1 MQTQDNAISVSTLCV
16 YIKKIFEAE
25 ELLHNISVYGEVS
38 DFKLVRG
45 NAYFKLKDADSVLSC
60 VFFGALDEF
69 KEGDKVIAIG
79 TPNFYS
85 KSGILNFNVIKIKP
99 FGVGELY
106 KQFLETK
113 NRLEKEG
120 LFSEYHKKP
129 MPNVVKTIGVVASET
144 GAVIRDII
152 NVSTRRDPGINIVL
166 YPANVQGIYAE
177 NEIIAGIKFFEDYAV
192 DAIVV
197 ARGGG
202 SFEDLNVFN
211 SEKIARCVYE
221 CKKFIMSAVGHETD
235 YTIIDFVSDLRAPT
249 PSAAAEL
256 LTKKQ
261 TDKLEKCLNIFNDIE
276 YKVFD
281 LLEEKFNFLKNSA
294 KSLNSNIKYLFEN
307 YEHKYGLLNLTLE
320 KHNINSILN
329 KGFAYLEKDNQ
340 SVKYEN
346 VLIGDEIK
354 IVMKNGLLKAK
365 IENKGEKLWKKL
377 KI

>member
-1 MQTQDNAISVSTLCV
+1 MQTQDNAISVSTLCS
-16 YIKKIFEAE
+16 YIKKIFDAE

-60 VFFGALDEF
+60 VFFGAIDEF
-69 KEGDKVIAIG
+69 KEGDKVIAVG
-79 TPNFYS
+79 SPNFYS

-120 LFSEYHKKP
+120 LFSETHKKLAP
-129 MPNVVKTIGVVASET
+129 KIIKTIGVVASET
-144 GAVIRDII
+144 GAVIKDII
-152 NVSTRRDPGINIVL
+152 NVSTRRDPSINIVL

-177 NEIIAGIKFFEDYAV
+177 SEIIAGIKFLENYAV
-192 DAIVV
+192 DVIVV

-202 SFEDLNVFN
+202 SFEDLSVFN

-221 CKKFIMSAVGHETD
+221 CKKFIVSAVGHETD

-256 LTKKQ
+256 LTQKQ
-261 TDKLEKCLNIFNDIE
+261 TDKIDKCLNKFKEIE
-276 YKVFD
+276 SRVFD
-281 LLEEKFNFLKNSA
+281 LIEDKFLFLQNSI
-294 KSLNSNIKYLFEN
+294 KSLNSNIKYILEN
-307 YEHKYGLLNLTLE
+307 FEHKYGMLSLTLQ
-320 KHNINSILN
+320 KHDVGGILN
-329 KGFAYLEKDNQ
+329 KGFAYLEKNNK
-340 SVKYEN
+340 SVNYNNIE
-346 VLIGDEIK
+346 VGDEVKIIMKDGSLSATIK
-354 IVMKNGLLKAK
+354 
-365 IENKGEKLWKKL
+365 NKE
-377 KI
+377 